1 VALCGT
7 ALTAAQARLLK
18 RFTSKVVLSL
28 DPDAAGQ
35 GAAARSSE
43 LFVAEGF
50 DVNVAL
56 LPAGEDPDTFVR
68 RHGGRAYME
77 RLTGSRPYLEFLLDR
92 AAAGVDLNRRD
103 GQKKFLDAMLGVAA
117 TIPDAATRDRFADRL
132 AHTARIT
139 ESVIR
144 EEIRKA
150 AARRQTTAP
159 AVVTASSGAL
169 RPAEQGLLWAL
180 VHRPVEGLTAV
191 GQLQPEDVE
200 GLLSAS
206 TLQLAAGLVD
216 LPPETI
222 PQVLRERLT
231 PGEWALVERAARVEV
246 PAAPAADCV
255 TTLKRL
261 RVDRERAA
269 VQEEIDRL
277 QERAAPDDG
286 LLLALWT
293 RKKELLRQL
302 DELT

>member
-1 VALCGT
+1 
-7 ALTAAQARLLK
+7 
-18 RFTSKVVLSL
+18 
-28 DPDAAGQ
+28 
-35 GAAARSSE
+35 
-43 LFVAEGF
+43 VAEGF

-68 RHGGRAYME
+68 RQGGRAYVE
-77 RLTGSRPYLEFLLDR
+77 RLTGSQPYLEFLLDR

-117 TIPDAATRDRFADRL
+117 TIPDAASRDRFADRL

-139 ESVIR
+139 EGVVR

-150 AARRQTTAP
+150 AARKQTTAP
-159 AVVTASSGAL
+159 AVVTASSGTL

-180 VHRPVEGLTAV
+180 VHRPIEGLAAL
-191 GQLQPEDVE
+191 GQLQPDDLE

-206 TLQLAAGLVD
+206 TLTLAGGLVD

-222 PQVLRERLT
+222 PEVLRERLT
-231 PGEWALVERAARVEV
+231 ESEWALVERAARVEA

-255 TTLKRL
+255 STLKRL

-269 VQEEIDRL
+269 VQDEIDRL